1 MKRSP
6 KHPEWIDHR
15 WHLNQLQNAALSA
28 VDPQEIVKSSL
39 SLKGDSLLIYDTAFP
54 INPSNKILVIGAG
67 KAGIPMARGVEQV
80 LGDRITDGL
89 VAVPMLMENAS
100 DRIEFIIGGHP
111 LPDEGSIEAGNKL
124 NALLDNR
131 HQKDL
136 VIVLISGG
144 GSALLE
150 QPVEGVTL
158 SDLQVM
164 NDVLIRNGVSI
175 QEINMVRR
183 QLSRIKGGG
192 LAMMAAPAKTIALI
206 LSDVVGDS
214 LNDVASGPTVQDHA
228 STLEALNILDKY
240 NLTGM
245 VPEEIMS
252 VLKLNLEQ
260 DNHLQKEFPDSVW
273 NFLIGNNKI
282 AAEAAKRAAVDLG
295 FQTYVVTTIMRGEA
309 REVGRVVAALVKCMR
324 DGVPAASKPIC
335 LILGGET
342 TVTVR
347 GNGVGGRNQELA
359 LAASIEL
366 AGIDKLAMMT
376 LATDG
381 VDGPTSSAGA
391 LVTGETLRRA
401 RKKGLHAQKFL
412 ENTDSHAFF
421 TQLRDT
427 ISIGPTGT
435 NVNDLVFGLVY

>member
-1 MKRSP
+1 MKRSTLP
-6 KHPEWIDHR
+6 PEWIDHR
-15 WHLNQLQNAALSA
+15 RHLDQLQNAALSA
-28 VDPQEIVKSSL
+28 VNPQQIVKSSL
-39 SLKGDSLLIYDTAFP
+39 SLKGDSLLIYDTAFSL
-54 INPSNKILVIGAG
+54 NPSNKIIVIGAG
-67 KAGIPMARGVEQV
+67 KAGIPMARGVEHV

-89 VAVPMLMENAS
+89 VAVPMLVENS
-100 DRIEFIIGGHP
+100 INRIEFIVGGHP

-124 NALLDNR
+124 NALLDNT
-131 HQKDL
+131 HHKDL

-150 QPVEGVTL
+150 QPEEGVTL

-164 NDVLIRNGVSI
+164 NDLLIRNGVPI
-175 QEINMVRR
+175 QEINTVRR

-192 LAMMAAPAKTIALI
+192 LAKMAAPAKTIALI

-214 LNDVASGPTVQDHA
+214 LNDVASGPTIQDQA
-228 STLEALNILDKY
+228 SALEALNILDKY
-240 NLTGM
+240 HLTGM
-245 VPEEIMS
+245 VPEEIIS
-252 VLKLNLEQ
+252 ALKLNLER
-260 DNHLQKEFPDSVW
+260 DNHLLKEFPESVW

-282 AAEAAKRAAVDLG
+282 AAEAAKRAALDLG

-309 REVGRVVAALVKCMR
+309 REAGRVVAALVKCIR
-324 DGVPAASKPIC
+324 DTAPVALKPIC

-366 AGIDKLAMMT
+366 EGIDKLAMMT

-412 ENTDSHAFF
+412 ENNDSHVFF
-421 TQLRDT
+421 TQLGDT
-427 ISIGPTGT
+427 ISTGPTGT

>member
-1 MKRSP
+1 MNRP
-6 KHPEWIDHR
+6 TKHPKWIDHR
-15 WHLNQLQNAALSA
+15 SHLNQLQNAALSA
-28 VDPQEIVKSSL
+28 VDPQQIIQTSV
-39 SLKGDSLLIYDTAFP
+39 SLKDDTLLVYDTAFP
-54 INPSNKILVIGAG
+54 LTPSGKILIIGAG
-67 KAGIPMARGVEQV
+67 KAGIPMARGFEQV
-80 LGDRITDGL
+80 LGNRITDGL
-89 VAVPMLMENAS
+89 VAVPMLVENS
-100 DRIEFIIGGHP
+100 SNRIELIVGGHP
-111 LPDEGSIEAGNKL
+111 LPDEGSIEAGNKVRK
-124 NALLDNR
+124 LLETTHR
-131 HQKDL
+131 EDL

-150 QPVEGVTL
+150 QPEEGVTL

-164 NDVLIRNGVSI
+164 NDLLIRNGVPI
-175 QEINMVRR
+175 QEINTVRR

-192 LAMMAAPAKTIALI
+192 LAKMAAPAKTIALI
-206 LSDVVGDS
+206 LSDVIGDS
-214 LNDVASGPTVQDHA
+214 LNDVASGPTIDDQA
-228 STLEALNILDKY
+228 SAIEALIILDKY
-240 NLTGM
+240 HLTEM
-245 VPEEIMS
+245 VPEEIIL

-260 DNHLQKEFPDSVW
+260 DNHLQKEFLVSVW

-282 AAEAAKRAAVDLG
+282 AADAAKRAALDLG

-309 REVGRVVAALVKCMR
+309 REVGRVVATLVKCLR
-324 DGVPAASKPIC
+324 DGAQVASRPIC

-366 AGIDKLAMMT
+366 AGTDNLAMMT

-401 RKKGLHAQKFL
+401 RKKGLYAQKFL
-412 ENTDSHAFF
+412 ENNDSHVFF
-421 TQLRDT
+421 TQLGDT
-427 ISIGPTGT
+427 ISTGPTGT